1 MNRKNNRKNN
11 RYPEGEISAL
21 VIELMAVAAYT
32 NSLPDP
38 KNRATKQPSVP
49 IANVATRGCKRSS

>member
-1 MNRKNNRKNN
+1 MNRKNN